1 MNTTTTDIRQQVTA
15 IVLETIKNSVN
26 EDQVVDEASLKNDLG
41 MDSLDAEECLMDIE
55 TLFKIVI
62 TYEEKEGI
70 STVKDLI
77 SIVEKKISEKQ

>member
-1 MNTTTTDIRQQVTA
+1 MDTTTEIREQVTA
-15 IVLETIKNSVN
+15 IILQTIKNAVN
-26 EDQVVDEASLKNDLG
+26 EDQIVNQASLKNDLW

-62 TYEEKEGI
+62 TYKEKEKI
-70 STVKDLI
+70 LTVGDLV